1 MKLFAQHGSKGGNRI
16 REGIERG
23 LLDGLIVSPRDIRYE
38 TMVTMLDE
46 LAGLDSDVER
56 LFDPQFY
63 ACFHAPLPGSRLG
76 QLVEDDYSYFGARR
90 RSALERETNV
100 RSDIRACLEFQ
111 ADLNLTALI
120 APNIVIRRS
129 LDSREAVIAK
139 SFIRNTA
146 EVHGELAY
154 DLPIYATLAISIPAL
169 LNRQELHG
177 LLSDLTALDV
187 PPRGFYVL
195 IENPEGEI
203 PPWLIEPEAL
213 ANWLLI
219 NHSLKVNGFE
229 VINGYSD
236 VLSPYLGATG
246 ADAGAGGW
254 WNTLKTFSLG
264 RFEASAGG
272 GRFPIARYTSCA
284 LLKSIRYTE
293 LHALR
298 DEVPDVLNGL
308 PTDNIYDSDDGSKPD
323 EFWKEAL
330 QNWEAIRELNE
341 QLIQTGDLEAS
352 LGACRD
358 ALNGAE
364 QCYVE
369 AAETGVALRDRSNSQ
384 HIDAI
389 RDGLA
394 SFERQAEI

>member
-1 MKLFAQHGSKGGNRI
+1 MKLFAQHGSNGKNRI
-16 REGIERG
+16 PDGFERG
-23 LLDGLIVSPRDIRYE
+23 LLDGVIMSPRDIRYQ
-38 TMVTMLDE
+38 TLIATLDE
-46 LAGLDSDVER
+46 IADLDADAAR

-63 ACFHAPLPGSRLG
+63 GCFHATLPGSRLG
-76 QLVEDDYSYFGARR
+76 ELNKGDYAYFGTRR
-90 RSALERETNV
+90 RSALEREANV
-100 RSDIRACLEFQ
+100 RTDIRACLEFQ
-111 ADLNLTALI
+111 ADLNLTAFI

-146 EVHGELAY
+146 EVHEEIGY
-154 DLPIYATLAISIPAL
+154 DLPVFATLAISIPAL

-187 PPRGFYVL
+187 PPRGFYLL
-195 IENPEGEI
+195 IENPEGDVS
-203 PPWLIEPEAL
+203 PWLMEPEAL

-219 NHSLKVNGFE
+219 NHSLKINGFE

-236 VLSPYLGATG
+236 VLSPYLGITG

-254 WNTLKTFSLG
+254 WNTLKTFSLS
-264 RFEASAGG
+264 RFEPTAGG

-298 DEVPDVLNGL
+298 DEVPEILNDL
-308 PTDNIYDSDDGSKPD
+308 PTDALYDADEGSKP
-323 EFWKEAL
+323 EEYSNEAL
-330 QNWEAIRELNE
+330 QNWEAIRELNDR
-341 QLIQTGDLEAS
+341 LIVEGDIEGSLE
-352 LGACRD
+352 ACRD
-358 ALNGAE
+358 ALNDAE
-364 QCYVE
+364 QYYVQ
-369 AAETGVALRDRSNSQ
+369 AAEAGVALRDRSNSQ

-389 RDGLA
+389 LDGLA